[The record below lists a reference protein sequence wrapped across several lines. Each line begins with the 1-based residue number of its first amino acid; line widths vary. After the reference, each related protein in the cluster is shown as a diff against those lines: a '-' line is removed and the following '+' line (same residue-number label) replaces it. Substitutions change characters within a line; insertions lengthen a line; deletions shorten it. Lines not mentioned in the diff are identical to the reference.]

1 LHSSHSRISHPL
13 SDAGVSETAPSLAG
27 ITLRPE
33 PLARSPLAVVYR
45 GWDRTHRCE
54 VIVKVQRATD
64 DPVTVS
70 RFGREAAV
78 MLCLR
83 HPSIVTLYAFQ
94 PGDAAKNDPAAL
106 VMEYV
111 PGTTLAALVAADG
124 WLAPDR
130 AVQLIEE
137 IAAALD
143 CVHALGIVHRDIKP
157 SNILL
162 PKHGPA
168 KLTDFGIA
176 RMDDDS
182 PLTVMG
188 DILGTIEYASP
199 EQVHGNGSVDARS
212 DVYSLAAVSY
222 FVLTGTPPFRA
233 ADASTQAQLSVMHR
247 QVFSNPPP
255 LRLHRDDLS
264 PAIEDAVLRGLAKA
278 PEARYASAGQ
288 LAAALRAAVAAADE
302 PRQAAMDASAR
313 RTGMI
318 AGAAAGAVL
327 LAGLALWT
335 VTSRSQPPVTAPMAV
350 AAVSPAEI
358 RPGTE
363 EIRPAPSARHVA
375 SKTVLVK
382 PAPAKTASVKT
393 MPAKTASA
401 KTAPAKAVPVKAAR
415 KVVLVAHTPTPSSSR
430 LAATKP
436 QMHPRIAAAV
446 PKQRLPLVHKTP
458 VKTAALRVPTAGLAP
473 AAETRPG
480 WYTVSGWIALAGQSS
495 VRKPQLVRASPLWIE
510 VDGHPLPSLASGNWA
525 ALPAGK
531 HLVTFQPAVGLGV
544 GPKTW
549 TIQLAASGHL
559 SQQIPLPPTPLPDI
573 PTHMRNP

>member
-78 MLCLR
+78 MLRLR

-264 PAIEDAVLRGLAKA
+264 PAIEEAVLRGLAKA

-288 LAAALRAAVAAADE
+288 LAAALRAAVAAEDE

-335 VTSRSQPPVTAPMAV
+335 VKTSRSQPPVTAPMAV

-363 EIRPAPSARHVA
+363 EIRPTPSARHVA

-382 PAPAKTASVKT
+382 PAPAKTAS
-393 MPAKTASA
+393 
-401 KTAPAKAVPVKAAR
+401 AKAAPVKAAR
-415 KVVLVAHTPTPSSSR
+415 KAVLVAHTPIPSSSH

-446 PKQRLPLVHKTP
+446 PKPRLLLVHKTP
-458 VKTAALRVPTAGLAP
+458 VKTAALRVPTAGV

-495 VRKPQLVRASPLWIE
+495 VQKPQLVRASPLWIE

-549 TIQLAASGHL
+549 TMTLAAASRL
-559 SQQIPLPPTPLPDI
+559 NQQVPLPPTPLPNI
-573 PTHMRNP
+573 PTHLRNP